1 MILVDANIL
10 LYAEDSL
17 HPRHQQARVWWDGQ
31 LSGTGIVC
39 LCWTVMSAFIRIG
52 TNPRVFEHP
61 LSLEQALACV
71 QSWLDQP
78 CTRVVRPTEQHWT
91 VFQQVLTD
99 GQAVANLV
107 TDAHLAALAIEHG
120 CELASTDS
128 DFARFTK
135 LKWKNPLISSWTS
148 IKSK

>member
-17 HPRHQQARVWWDGQ
+17 HPYNRQAREWWDSQ
-31 LSGTGIVC
+31 LSGTGAVC
-39 LCWTVMSAFIRIG
+39 LCWLVLSAFIRIG
-52 TNPRVFEHP
+52 TNPRVFEYP
-61 LSLEQALACV
+61 LSLEQALSRV

-78 CTRVVRPTEQHWT
+78 CTRIIRPTQRHWT
-91 VFQQVLTD
+91 VYRQMLID

-107 TDAHLAALAIEHG
+107 TDAYLAALAVEHG

-128 DFARFTK
+128 DFSRFPK
-135 LKWKNPLISSWTS
+135 LKWRNPLA
-148 IKSK
+148 K

>member
-17 HPRHQQARVWWDGQ
+17 SPRHEQARAWWDAQ
-31 LSGTGIVC
+31 LSGNDVVC
-39 LCWTVMSAFIRIG
+39 LCWTVLCAFIRIA
-52 TNPRVFEHP
+52 TNPRVFENP
-61 LSLEQALACV
+61 LSLEQAISRV

-78 CTRVVRPTEQHWT
+78 CTRVIGPTERHWI
-91 VFQQVLTD
+91 VFQQMLED

-128 DFARFTK
+128 DFARFAK
-135 LKWKNPLISSWTS
+135 LKWKNPLALN
-148 IKSK
+148 